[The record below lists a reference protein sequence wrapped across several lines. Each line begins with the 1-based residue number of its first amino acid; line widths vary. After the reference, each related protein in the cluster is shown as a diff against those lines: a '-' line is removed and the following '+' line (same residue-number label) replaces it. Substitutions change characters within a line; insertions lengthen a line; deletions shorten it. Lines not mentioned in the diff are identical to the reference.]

1 MYSGDDRRPGV
12 GPTRGRGSTH
22 LAGTRKRRPA
32 RLGVPSFAQAR
43 IRSLRAAWRFTGN
56 GTGRS
61 TVTMRPGTKERAIT
75 QRLRLGL
82 LLDSLDVPVWVWTA
96 IRELTASSYAQIVV
110 VTLNHAPRQKR
121 QQGWLERLR
130 STAGRLLERVDVLTD
145 RRIPAKHDAFR
156 SRDARPLL
164 AGIPILPIDPA
175 PPDASETFGNDDVAR
190 LRTLDLDVL
199 VRFGFEALRGEIL
212 DVARSGVWAFRH
224 GDEEPG
230 LRSPVGF
237 WEVHD
242 VAPLTVA
249 TLRILS
255 NGDAGDLVLART
267 TSTTVPTSLRRNRNA
282 LYWKALPLLPRA
294 LQRLQLDGDEAFRAN
309 VNVVDADPGP
319 RSKTIRPPEPV
330 DLAVHA
336 VRRFGRLVSI
346 AGQMLL
352 KRQQWV
358 LFYALADDLVTDG
371 SRLRPLIPPIDRMW
385 ADPHVVQVGDRYFV
399 FIEELEFGASK
410 GRIAVIEIDNDG
422 RASSA
427 RTVLE
432 EDHHLSYPFVFE
444 HDGDLLMIPES
455 SERRTIDL
463 YRATSFPDRWT
474 FVEHLMTDLHAVDA
488 TVFRERD
495 RWWLF
500 ASVTVHRGAHSGE
513 LNLYSSEQLTGGA
526 WRLHPASP
534 VSSDVSN
541 SRPAGAILRRGGRL
555 VRPAQ
560 DGSGAYGRAIRLQ
573 GILELS
579 EDAYREREIGVIE
592 ATWDPRITRTH
603 TLAHVGRLTVL
614 DALWPRWRWSGGSA
628 ARGSIQD
635 RS

>member
-1 MYSGDDRRPGV
+1 
-12 GPTRGRGSTH
+12 
-22 LAGTRKRRPA
+22 
-32 RLGVPSFAQAR
+32 
-43 IRSLRAAWRFTGN
+43 
-56 GTGRS
+56 
-61 TVTMRPGTKERAIT
+61 MRPGTKERAIT

-82 LLDSLDVPVWVWTA
+82 LLDSLDVPVWVWAA
-96 IRELTASSYAQIVV
+96 IRELTASDYAQFVV
-110 VTLNHAPRQKR
+110 VALNGAPREER
-121 QQGWLERLR
+121 REGWLDQLR
-130 STAGRLLERVDVLTD
+130 SITGRLLERVDALAD
-145 RRIPAKHDAFR
+145 RRVPAKQDAFR
-156 SRDARPLL
+156 SRDAGPLL
-164 AGIPILPIDPA
+164 AGVPVEAIDPA
-175 PPDASETFGNDDVAR
+175 PPDAPETVAADDIAR
-190 LRTLDLDVL
+190 LRALDLDVL
-199 VRFGFEALRGEIL
+199 IRFGFEALRGEIL

-224 GDEEPG
+224 GDEEAG
-230 LRSPVGF
+230 HGSPVGF

-242 VAPLTVA
+242 VAPVTAA
-249 TLRILS
+249 TLRMLS
-255 NGDAGDLVLART
+255 KDDAGDLVLART
-267 TSTTVPTSLRRNRNA
+267 TSTTVPTSIRRNRNA

-294 LQRLQLDGDEAFRAN
+294 LQRLQLEGDEAFRAN
-309 VNVVDADPGP
+309 AKLIEAPQP
-319 RSKTIRPPEPV
+319 RSNRSTGTPAPA

-336 VRRFGRLVSI
+336 ARRFGRLVSI
-346 AGQMLL
+346 AGRVLL

-385 ADPHVVQVGDRYFV
+385 ADPHIVRVGDRYFV
-399 FIEELEFGASK
+399 FVEELGFNSAK
-410 GRIAVIEIDNDG
+410 AHIAVIEIGDDG
-422 RASSA
+422 RPSAA

-444 HDGDLLMIPES
+444 HEGELLMIPES

-488 TVFRERD
+488 TVLREGG

-500 ASVTVHRGAHSGE
+500 ASVTAHRGAHSGE
-513 LNLYSSEQLTGGA
+513 LNLYSSERLTGGT
-526 WRLHPASP
+526 WLLHPASP
-534 VSSDVSN
+534 LSSDVSN
-541 SRPAGAILRRGGRL
+541 ARPAGAILRRDGRF

-573 GILELS
+573 EIVELS
-579 EDAYREREIGVIE
+579 ADAYREREIGVIE

-614 DALWPRWRWSGGSA
+614 DALWPRWRWSAGWG
-628 ARGSIQD
+628 ARGSVED